1 MRYCQFGI
9 TGRTPFIEYISM
21 SKNLKYSLFHGFLK
35 IAFILLFLISEV
47 LKIGSDMGIKFAP
60 TQKIQLESSID

>member
-1 MRYCQFGI
+1 
-9 TGRTPFIEYISM
+9 M

-47 LKIGSDMGIKFAP
+47 LKIGKDMGIKFVS
-60 TQKIQLESSID
+60 TKEIQLESSNNQGQK

>member
-1 MRYCQFGI
+1 
-9 TGRTPFIEYISM
+9 M